1 MSVLHIVLLI
11 LALLLAAIAA
21 FVASRPDPILRYGL
35 PLLAASLAVYFLD
48 ALLVALKV
56 YT

>member
-1 MSVLHIVLLI
+1 MRVI